1 MEDKDFITSVVNN
14 FIGGICAFRIDS
26 IKRSIEP
33 VFLNDG
39 IYRMLGGGRAAVDM
53 IFKDIRLSIIP
64 DDMPVFEQGITDI
77 LADNGSA
84 EMEFRI
90 VNHDGSLMWLRLHGN
105 LYSREGSENI
115 AGVVILDCTEQK
127 LIEEE
132 LKRQSDY
139 MNLLMD
145 TDITFDFNCR
155 TDVCVYKIAQTDALK
170 HDEVING
177 YMENIPATGIHKDDT
192 AAFKEMLRSAMSHA
206 HRDSIEFRSMGFFDH
221 DDDYRWYRANIISIM
236 GKEGYV
242 AHVIGHIVDIHED
255 KMKEFELKLKA
266 DHDGLT
272 GLLNKTATEEL
283 IRRILLNGAEQNED
297 GGALII
303 LDTDNFKAVN
313 DTYGHSEGDKVL
325 AAIGGII
332 SSNFKGMDVTGRIGG
347 DEFMVYI
354 NNITP
359 DDACRLAGKLGRA
372 IRNAFT
378 AEEYAGHITM
388 SIGIATYPDHG
399 TDFESLYEHADKAL
413 YEAKNSGKACYKLYG
428 TF

>member
-1 MEDKDFITSVVNN
+1 MEDKDFISSVVNN
-14 FIGGICAFRIDS
+14 FIGGICVFKIDS

-39 IYRMLGGGRAAVDM
+39 LYRMLGGGRQAVDM

-64 DDMPVFEQGITDI
+64 DDMPVFEQGINDI
-77 LADNGSA
+77 LADDGSA

-90 VNHDGSLMWLRLHGN
+90 VNHDGGLVWLRLHGN
-105 LYSREGSENI
+105 LYSREANENI
-115 AGVVILDCTEQK
+115 VAAVILDCTEQK

-139 MNLLMD
+139 MHLLMD

-155 TDVCVYKIAQTDALK
+155 TDVCVYRIAQTDTLN
-170 HDEVING
+170 HDSVING
-177 YMENIPATGIHKDDT
+177 YLEHIPATGIHPEDADVFEDMMK
-192 AAFKEMLRSAMSHA
+192 SAMTHA
-206 HRDSIEFRSMGFFDH
+206 HRDNVEFRSKGFFD
-221 DDDYRWYRANIISIM
+221 DSDDYRWYRANIVSIM

-255 KMKEFELKLKA
+255 KMKELELKLKA

-283 IRRILLNGAEQNED
+283 IRRILLTEAD
-297 GGALII
+297 GFDEGSALII

-313 DTYGHSEGDKVL
+313 DNYGHSEGDKVL
-325 AAIGGII
+325 ATIGSII

-359 DDACRLAGKLGRA
+359 EDACRLAGKLGKA
-372 IRNAFT
+372 IKAAFT
-378 AEEYAGHITM
+378 KEDYAGRITM
-388 SIGIATYPDHG
+388 SIGVAVYPGHG
-399 TDFESLYEHADKAL
+399 RNFESLYENADKAL
-413 YEAKNSGKACYKLYG
+413 YEAKNSGKDCYRLYG